1 MNDHTTSSCT
11 LHFRHR
17 SDDVS
22 CWLFLFPAV
31 LNLDLSCA
39 QATVLAN
46 GLCVLWHMPTVHASK
61 ELLLRECTVIG
72 ETEKS
77 IEINLEIH
85 RKSLE
90 ISRNHADI

>member
-1 MNDHTTSSCT
+1 MNDTQPLAVVHY
-11 LHFRHR
+11 RHR
-17 SDDVS
+17 NDDVS

-46 GLCVLWHMPTVHASK
+46 GLCVLWHMTTVHVRKGTPLEGVYSY
-61 ELLLRECTVIG
+61 RRDR
-72 ETEKS
+72 
-77 IEINLEIH
+77 EINLEIH
-85 RKSLE
+85 RKKLE